1 MSTHDPATPVG
12 GKLWTSWYKL
22 LAVTAGVGGLLL
34 LWRFAAGL
42 GATTAMNDGY
52 PFGLWIA
59 FDVVTGTALAC
70 GGYAVAILVYVFNK
84 GRYHPLVR
92 PAILTSALGYTI
104 GGLSVLIDVG
114 RPWLIYRVPLYF
126 WHWNLNSA
134 LLEVALCITAYIFV
148 LWIELSP
155 ALLERW
161 TDSSRPRLAR
171 MASVTHDFLE
181 KALIWVIALGL
192 LLPTMHQSSLG
203 SVMILAGAKL
213 HPLWHSGLLPL
224 LFLLGAVTMGYGVVV
239 MESALATTVFKRKP
253 ETRMLTSLYTAAVGI
268 IWIYLAI
275 RIVDLVARGRLGLM
289 VTLDLYGTMFW
300 LEIGLLLIPVIM
312 YYRRPTMRGNLGFM
326 FRAAFTM
333 VVAGALYRFNTYL
346 VAFNPGDHWSYFP
359 AVPEILITMGL
370 IAAEI
375 MAYVYIVKRFPIL
388 AGRPRAATA
397 G

>member
-1 MSTHDPATPVG
+1 MNASATPAG
-12 GKLWTSWYKL
+12 GKLWTGPYKL
-22 LAVTAGVGGLLL
+22 LAVMAGIAAVLLI
-34 LWRFAAGL
+34 WRFAAGL

-70 GGYAVAILVYVFNK
+70 GGYAVAILVYVLNK

-114 RPWLIYRVPLYF
+114 RPWLIYRVPIYF
-126 WHWNLNSA
+126 WRWNLDSA

-161 TDSSRPRLAR
+161 TKSERPKLAR
-171 MASVTHDFLE
+171 FTSITHDFLE
-181 KALIWVIALGL
+181 KTLIWVIALGL

-203 SVMILAGAKL
+203 SVMMLAGTKL
-213 HPLWHSGLLPL
+213 HLLWHTASLPL

-239 MESALATTVFKRKP
+239 MESALASSAFKREP
-253 ETRMLTSLYTAAVGI
+253 DTRMLSSLYSVAVGVT
-268 IWIYLAI
+268 WIFVSI
-275 RIVDLVARGRLGLM
+275 RILDLIARGRLGLM
-289 VTLDLYGTMFW
+289 LTFDLYGTLFW
-300 LEIGLLLIPVIM
+300 LEIGLLMIPVVM
-312 YYRRPTMRGNLGFM
+312 YHAQPSMRSNLGFM
-326 FRAAFTM
+326 FRAAFFM
-333 VVAGALYRFNTYL
+333 VAAGALYRFNTYL
-346 VAFNPGDHWSYFP
+346 VAFNPGENWSYFP
-359 AVPEILITMGL
+359 AVPEILVTLGL

-388 AGRPRAATA
+388 GGRTAVAAA
-397 G
+397 A